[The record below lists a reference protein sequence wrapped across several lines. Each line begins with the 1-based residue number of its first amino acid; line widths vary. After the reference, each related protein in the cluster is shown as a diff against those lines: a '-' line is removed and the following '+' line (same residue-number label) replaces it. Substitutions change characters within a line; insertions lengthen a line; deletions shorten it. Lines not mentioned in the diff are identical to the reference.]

1 MTEEARG
8 TDPRARDLPLDAHM
22 HTDQSSDSLVPIDV
36 YGALAV
42 ERGIAELAITDHI
55 DFDPRLPNFNPDP
68 RARESIVRAAAERWA
83 PHGVA
88 IRFGLEVSYE
98 SAREDEIRE
107 HLRAHLYDFVI
118 GSVHVG
124 PGSPYR
130 ASRVASWVAGRSLAE
145 IVAPSFNEVIA
156 AARSGLFDVIGHLD
170 SIKRYLLPHV
180 TPAQLAERPDLYEPV
195 LRALVE
201 SGTGLEVNT
210 SGLRQAAGQTY
221 PSAAVVARFRELGG
235 QRLTAGSDAHRPSWF
250 AHGLEA
256 GYRIAAQAGFRD
268 LAFRRGPGMPVSVA
282 IPDRFRASGSA
293 TPAATSPES
302 RAAGR

>member
-1 MTEEARG
+1 MTEEVRVA
-8 TDPRARDLPLDAHM
+8 DPRARDLPLDSHL
-22 HTDQSSDSLVPIDV
+22 HTDQSFDSQVPIDV
-36 YGALAV
+36 YGALAA

-55 DFDPRLPNFNPDP
+55 DFDPRWPNFNPDP
-68 RARESIVRAAAERWA
+68 RAREFIVRAAAERWA

-98 SAREDEIRE
+98 SRREDEIRE
-107 HLRAHLYDFVI
+107 HLRAHHYDFVI

-124 PGSPYR
+124 TDSPYH
-130 ASRVASWVAGRSLAE
+130 ASRVASWVAGRSLDE
-145 IVAPSFNEVIA
+145 IVAPSFDEITA
-156 AARSGLFDVIGHLD
+156 AARSGLFDTIGHLD

-210 SGLRQAAGQTY
+210 SGLRQRAAETY
-221 PSAAVVARFRELGG
+221 PSGAVVAQFQRLGG

-250 AHGLEA
+250 AHGLDA
-256 GYRIAAQAGFRD
+256 AYRIAADAGFAD
-268 LAFRRGPGMPVSVA
+268 LAFRRGRGGPVAVA
-282 IPDRFRASGSA
+282 IPERFRGSGTTTGSA
-293 TPAATSPES
+293 IGPES
-302 RAAGR
+302 RAAAR

>member
-1 MTEEARG
+1 VTEEARVA
-8 TDPRARDLPLDAHM
+8 DPRARDLPLDAHM
-22 HTDQSSDSLVPIDV
+22 HTDQSSDSQVPIDL

-55 DFDPRLPNFNPDP
+55 DFDPRLPNFSPDP
-68 RARESIVRAAAERWA
+68 RAREFIVRAAAERWA

-98 SAREDEIRE
+98 SRREDEIRE
-107 HLRAHLYDFVI
+107 HLRAHYYDFVI

-130 ASRVASWVAGRSLAE
+130 ASRVAGWVAGRSLTE
-145 IVAPSFNEVIA
+145 IVAPSFDEVIA

-195 LRALVE
+195 LQALVD

-210 SGLRQAAGQTY
+210 SGLRQAALETY

-235 QRLTAGSDAHRPSWF
+235 QRLSAGSDAHRPSWF
-250 AHGLEA
+250 AHGLDA
-256 GYRIAAQAGFRD
+256 GYLIAAQAGFRD
-268 LAFRRGPGMPVSVA
+268 LAFRRGPGEPVSVA
-282 IPDRFRASGSA
+282 IPERFRD
-293 TPAATSPES
+293 
-302 RAAGR
+302 R